1 MSKLA
6 FFICAHK
13 AFGAKTVDNRTGART
28 SWNPFLQCQAYR
40 CKGPDEFQ
48 KLNTAKVS
56 HSGMWSAVL
65 VDDNGA
71 LRQLTDADTVATLE
85 AQAASAPIIPQE
97 PEAPTEK
104 PAAQDVESVAE
115 ITPPVIT
122 EPVIPEPQLPSEPDQ
137 TTPVLDDKTRILA
150 ELTKGPVRLGSITA
164 ALGIAPEIF
173 QSLAE
178 QPDAAFTISGPAKW
192 VKLK

>member
-1 MSKLA
+1 
-6 FFICAHK
+6 
-13 AFGAKTVDNRTGART
+13 
-28 SWNPFLQCQAYR
+28 
-40 CKGPDEFQ
+40 
-48 KLNTAKVS
+48 
-56 HSGMWSAVL
+56 MWSAVL
-65 VDDNGA
+65 VDDDGT

-85 AQAASAPIIPQE
+85 IQAVSAPIIPQE

-104 PAAQDVESVAE
+104 PAAQDVEPVTE
-115 ITPPVIT
+115 ITTPVTT
-122 EPVIPEPQLPSEPDQ
+122 EQVTPEPQLRGEPDQ
-137 TTPVLDDKTRILA
+137 TPPAPGDKTRILA